1 MSMCNRQIFHDINIS
16 GALRR
21 RNEKNMSDIT
31 FPAVV
36 KAIQEAAQAYGV
48 AEMAGQMD
56 MKPSSLYNALNPWGD
71 RGTAKLGLEQ
81 ALFIMRETGNTS
93 AFVLMAAELG
103 FRVVPVIAVPDHQD
117 TREEM
122 LDDNNM
128 LTDFHAAIR
137 NGASLMVVQA
147 KAAAA
152 HRDIDETVEQ
162 YRWELA
168 KQEVRG

>member
-1 MSMCNRQIFHDINIS
+1 
-16 GALRR
+16 
-21 RNEKNMSDIT
+21 MSDIT

-36 KAIQEAAQAYGV
+36 EAIQKAAHKYGV

-81 ALFIMRETGNTS
+81 ALFIMRETGDHG
-93 AFVLMAAELG
+93 AFLLMAAELG
-103 FRVVPVIAVPDHQD
+103 FRAIPLVAIPDHPD

-128 LTDFHAAIR
+128 LTNFHAAIR
-137 NGASLMVVQA
+137 NGESLMAVQK

-152 HRDIDETVEQ
+152 HKDIDETVEQ
-162 YRWELA
+162 YRRELA
-168 KQEVRG
+168 KQEVRR